1 MKILDYDGFKQVIT
15 KIKAL
20 IDKKADKTKVV
31 TSVNGKKG
39 DMMVDFFT
47 GDDTRYI
54 TNIPKDYLR
63 DGARFK
69 SNTSSQFEF
78 KRCTTV
84 GIDHLISQD
93 YCIVNTQVPWH
104 DKTGGLPMQIAYG
117 KGVMAIRTAKD
128 ENTWD
133 SWSAISTSSDLSKY
147 AKSTDLPT
155 RLSQLSGDATHRLV
169 TDSEKSTWDNKLSD
183 IKNQDGSTMIAKG
196 SPTSGVSKW
205 YPITNSRQ
213 LQYWL
218 TDFDMRTRE
227 NKTKLDAVK
236 EQVILT
242 ETEYNALSSTQKN
255 DASKIYFI
263 KA

>member
-1 MKILDYDGFKQVIT
+1 MKILDYEGLKQVVSR
-15 KIKAL
+15 IKTL
-20 IDKKADKTKVV
+20 LDKKADKTNVV

-39 DMMVDFFT
+39 DMMVDFFA
-47 GDDTRYI
+47 GDDTRNLNYA
-54 TNIPKDYLR
+54 PKDYLES
-63 DGARFK
+63 GARYK
-69 SNTSSQFEF
+69 SYTNSQFEF
-78 KRCTTV
+78 KDCRFV
-84 GIDHLISQD
+84 GVNRLITQD
-93 YCIVNTQVPWH
+93 YCIVNTHVPWAN
-104 DKTGGLPMQIAYG
+104 KSGGLPTQIAYG
-117 KGVMAIRTAKD
+117 KGVMAVREGID
-128 ENTWD
+128 ENTWGE
-133 SWSAISTSSDLSKY
+133 WQKVSTT
-147 AKSTDLPT
+147 TDLPT

-196 SPTSGVSKW
+196 SPRSGVSKW